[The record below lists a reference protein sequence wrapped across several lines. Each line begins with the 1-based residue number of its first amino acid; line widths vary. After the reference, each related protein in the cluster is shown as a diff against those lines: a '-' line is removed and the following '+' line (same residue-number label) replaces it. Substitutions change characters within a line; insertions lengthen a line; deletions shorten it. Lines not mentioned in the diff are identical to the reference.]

1 MQRSL
6 FTHRGAAM
14 LLYPHRRPKVAEA
27 GLAFRALLEEV
38 SLRFRQ
44 LELLRKKGKRYPD
57 ERRIQAANFQLI
69 LLKTK
74 AIAIKA

>member
-6 FTHRGAAM
+6 FTHQDTAM

-44 LELLRKKGKRYPD
+44 LELLQKKGKRYPD
-57 ERRIQAANFQLI
+57 ERRIQATNFQLI